1 MTDIINNTVLD
12 DQERF
17 MAACGQTTFEENLT
31 QFHLYVDLIKEELA
45 ELEQAIGDQ
54 NATEQLDALLDII
67 VVCSGALLSR
77 KWDSH
82 GAWAEVVSSNMA
94 KVDPVT
100 GKVIKREDGKILKPE
115 GWTPPQLKQFTE

>member
-82 GAWAEVVSSNMA
+82 GAWAEVVRSNMA

-100 GKVIKREDGKILKPE
+100 GKVTKRADGKILKPE
-115 GWTPPQLKQFTE
+115 GWTPPQLTQFTE

>member
-82 GAWAEVVSSNMA
+82 GAWAEVVSSNTA

>member
-1 MTDIINNTVLD
+1 MTDIVNNTVLD

-17 MAACGQTTFEENLT
+17 MTACGQTTFLDNMNQYL
-31 QFHLYVDLIKEELA
+31 LYIELIKEELA

-54 NATEQLDALLDII
+54 DNTEQLDALLDII

-82 GAWAEVVSSNMA
+82 GAWAEVVRSNMA
-94 KVDPVT
+94 KVDSAT
-100 GKVIKREDGKILKPE
+100 GRVKKREDGKILKPE
-115 GWTPPQLKQFTE
+115 GWTPPQLAQFTK

>member
-77 KWDSH
+77 RWDSH
-82 GAWAEVVSSNMA
+82 GAWAEVVRSNMA

>member
-1 MTDIINNTVLD
+1 MTDIVNNTVFD

-17 MAACGQTTFEENLT
+17 MTACGQTTFEDNMSQYL
-31 QFHLYVDLIKEELA
+31 LYIELIKEELA

-54 NATEQLDALLDII
+54 DSTEQLDALLDII

-82 GAWAEVVSSNMA
+82 GAWAEVVRSNMA
-94 KVDPVT
+94 KVDPAT
-100 GKVIKREDGKILKPE
+100 GRVKKRENGKILKPE
-115 GWTPPQLKQFTE
+115 GWTPPQLAQFTK

>member
-17 MAACGQTTFEENLT
+17 MAACGQTTFEDNPNQYL
-31 QFHLYVDLIKEELA
+31 LYIDLIKEELT

-54 NATEQLDALLDII
+54 DKTEQLDALLDIM
-67 VVCSGALLSR
+67 VVCAGALLSR
-77 KWDSH
+77 KWDCHS
-82 GAWAEVVSSNMA
+82 AWAEVVRSNMA
-94 KVDPVT
+94 KIDPAT
-100 GKVIKREDGKILKPE
+100 GKVTKRADGKILKPE

>member
-54 NATEQLDALLDII
+54 DSTEQLDALLDII

-82 GAWAEVVSSNMA
+82 GAWAEVVRSNMA
-94 KVDPVT
+94 KVDPTT
-100 GKVIKREDGKILKPE
+100 GKVTKRADGKILKPE

>member
-82 GAWAEVVSSNMA
+82 GAWAEVVRSNMA

-115 GWTPPQLKQFTE
+115 GWTPPQLTQFTE